1 MGHSFLV
8 TALARSPLAHLP
20 SDRRT
25 KVQPL
30 STNSKSSGV
39 FVKSLSGGWRE
50 ARAHTHAYL

>member
-8 TALARSPLAHLP
+8 TALARLSLISRP
-20 SDRRT
+20 T